1 MWVKDMD
8 AGDMGLRSAS
18 RDARF
23 DAAFQTLECCRH
35 ESRTSGPRF
44 VTRLALAGVA
54 ASLVCGCAVGPNF
67 IVPVPP
73 SDSGGYSAGRALTRT
88 VGAAVPGGE
97 AQHFVKG
104 RDIPGDWWR
113 LFGSRGL
120 RALTERA
127 LKNNPD
133 LAAAQAALRV
143 AQANLAGGKAAY
155 FPTITGNFSASRQMS
170 PTTPPA
176 VDDNGNLV
184 LAESPAFNLFTGQVA
199 VSYTP
204 DVFGGIR
211 RNVESL
217 QAQSDNQRFQLE
229 ATYLTLTSN
238 IVLAAVQEASLR
250 GQIDATNQLIKIATD
265 VLKLL
270 RTQFDAGQ
278 IAESDVV
285 AQEAA
290 LAQIEQTLPPLER
303 ALAQQRHLLSALTGG
318 LPNQE
323 PPEKFTLSGLKLP
336 RDLPVSV
343 PSQLVEQRPDLRA
356 AEENL
361 HSASALIGVAVAN
374 RLPNITLTGN
384 IGSQSDKFAQL
395 FSPGTGLWTIGGELV
410 QPIFDAGA
418 LYQKE
423 VAARATFEQATSQY
437 RSTVITSFQNVADS
451 LTALSNDAVALQKA
465 VAAEDAAN
473 KSLTITR
480 RRLELGDINYI
491 LVLNAQQ
498 TYFQALLSRVQ
509 AQANRFADTAALFQA
524 LGGGWWNREDRD
536 PAKQYPYFH
545 ALTE

>member
-8 AGDMGLRSAS
+8 AGDLGLRSPS
-18 RDARF
+18 RPTGF
-23 DAAFQTLECCRH
+23 GAAFRPLQCRRH
-35 ESRTSGPRF
+35 ESRRSGPRL
-44 VTRLALAGVA
+44 VARLAAAGALAA
-54 ASLVCGCAVGPNF
+54 LVCGCAVGPDF
-67 IVPVPP
+67 LVPVPP
-73 SDSGGYSAGRALTRT
+73 SDSVGYSAGHPLTRT
-88 VGAAVPGGE
+88 VGAKVAGGE
-97 AQHFVKG
+97 PQRLVQG

-113 LFGSRGL
+113 LFGSKRL
-120 RALTERA
+120 QALTERA
-127 LKNNPD
+127 LKNNAD
-133 LAAAQAALRV
+133 LAAAQAALRI
-143 AQANLAGGKAAY
+143 AHANLAVGKAAF
-155 FPTITGNFSASRQMS
+155 FPTITGDFNATRSQF
-170 PTTPPA
+170 PVTPPT
-176 VDDNGNLV
+176 VGDNGNLV
-184 LAESPAFNLFTGQVA
+184 LQESPPFNLYTGQVM

-204 DVFGGIR
+204 DVFGGVR

-278 IAESDVV
+278 IAESDVL
-285 AQEAA
+285 AQQAA

-303 ALAQQRHLLSALTGG
+303 ALAQQRHLLSALSGG

-323 PPEKFTLSGLKLP
+323 PPEKFTLAGLKLP
-336 RDLPVSV
+336 RDLPISV
-343 PSQLVEQRPDLRA
+343 PSQLVQQRPDLRA

-361 HSASALIGVAVAN
+361 HSASAQIGVAVAN
-374 RLPNITLTGN
+374 RLPNITITGAY
-384 IGSQSDKFAQL
+384 GSQTVAVSQL
-395 FSPGTGLWTIGGELV
+395 FLPGTAMWSIGGEVV

-423 VAARATFEQATSQY
+423 IASRATFEQAESQY

-536 PAKQYPYFH
+536 PPKQYPYFH
-545 ALTE
+545 SLTE